1 MVKTFNLT
9 EKLNPNSKYFFRYA
23 CAIEMPD
30 KVIVTG
36 GLYTPNQVNFENV
49 QCNDN
54 ENEYSGQVVV
64 YNEQGWVEDWPSIL
78 TSRYDHGCGHYVN
91 ADSEVVS
98 RWILSCILYCT
109 MGKV

>member
-1 MVKTFNLT
+1 
-9 EKLNPNSKYFFRYA
+9 
-23 CAIEMPD
+23 MPD

-98 RWILSCILYCT
+98 RYSEFLHSVLHNAQCIVEYILD
-109 MGKV
+109 